1 MHKLCLIN
9 KRSVLCIINYKTL
22 TLWILIW
29 TDRSYWHSG
38 ISSLAWEFL
47 FSANMA
53 VFICILTYCK
63 NRKRNLDKKKISKGR
78 FQKNMYEGVGR
89 HFFFVKTHHLYNLKK
104 KKLSCIILSIIVM
117 TLSPIYYLCEVSS
130 LIFWHMIWMLSI
142 EHHQALVISLIY
154 DIIMKCINDVMVSMQ

>member
-78 FQKNMYEGVGR
+78 FQKNMYEGVWKAL
-89 HFFFVKTHHLYNLKK
+89 FFVKTHHLYNLKK
-104 KKLSCIILSIIVM
+104 KETELYYFVNNCYDSITHILSMWSFFLDFLTHDMNVV
-117 TLSPIYYLCEVSS
+117 YRASS
-130 LIFWHMIWMLSI
+130 SISNISYIWHHNEM
-142 EHHQALVISLIY
+142 HQW
-154 DIIMKCINDVMVSMQ
+154 CNG